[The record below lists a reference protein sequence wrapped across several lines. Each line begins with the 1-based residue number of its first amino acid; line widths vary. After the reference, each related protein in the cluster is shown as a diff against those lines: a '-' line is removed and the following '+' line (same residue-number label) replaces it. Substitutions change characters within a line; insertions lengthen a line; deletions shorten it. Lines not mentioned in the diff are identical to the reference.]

1 MRKTRQQL
9 IRDLREEALELS
21 RKGDHKGAVE
31 RFSELERLEPNEP
44 DWPRRA
50 ADCQRALG
58 KAPLQ
63 IAALGRAA
71 ELYGKQG
78 ALTKAIAVCKMI
90 LALEPRHTET
100 QARLAG
106 LQAQGPST
114 VLPPQ
119 RDPVPLTTAPPMR
132 QTAA

>member
-1 MRKTRQQL
+1 MRKNRQQQ

-21 RKGDHKGAVE
+21 RKGDHKSALE
-31 RFSELERLEPNEP
+31 RLGELERLEPNEP

-58 KAPLQ
+58 KPTLQ

-71 ELYGKQG
+71 ELYGRAG

-100 QARLAG
+100 QARLAA
-106 LQAQGPST
+106 LQAQGPQT

-119 RDPVPLTTAPPMR
+119 HDPIAR
-132 QTAA
+132 